1 MSNIRKTKILKNETT
16 IIRKSNSGLELK
28 KWIIITLGI
37 LLTISALRGGVYR
50 LISFFTVT
58 LLRDFYN
65 VGNFEAGV
73 WTSVILLLGS
83 GTDVY
88 GAYTSDKSGAFGRVS
103 KAPRLAGGCA
113 YFCVRVQREAAR
125 HPRDREKAQRG
136 NPLRGERAQSRRA
149 SSYHHAAH
157 QC

>member
-1 MSNIRKTKILKNETT
+1 MLFWLILQKLVLNYLKIVENSNQGLKNETT
-16 IIRKSNSGLELK
+16 LIRKSNSGLELK
-28 KWIIITLGI
+28 KWIIVTLGI

-88 GAYTSDKSGAFGRVS
+88 GAYTSDKSGAFGRVRVILIS
-103 KAPRLAGGCA
+103 ALGTGASILVLIFLTMNFITKNMLLNILMRLI
-113 YFCVRVQREAAR
+113 
-125 HPRDREKAQRG
+125 
-136 NPLRGERAQSRRA
+136 
-149 SSYHHAAH
+149 
-157 QC
+157 